1 MGAVSFIETMDHT
14 SLSNITQEEF
24 EKYAPKLITPSLRET
39 VVAGTLRMPSKHS
52 QSHDRNPH
60 HSSRPH
66 LRRVHLLLQYSRTPS
81 HPAARLPIPFQ
92 YRLQRLHLL
101 PQCMLAKNP
110 QRHSP
115 SQASTHGDS
124 SNAQETRFQN
134 H

>member
-24 EKYAPKLITPSLRET
+24 EKYAPKHITSSLPET

-52 QSHDRNPH
+52 QSRDRNPH

-66 LRRVHLLLQYSRTPS
+66 LRQVHLLLQLSRTPQ
-81 HPAARLPIPFQ
+81 PLARPPIPFRYQ
-92 YRLQRLHLL
+92 LSHLHHL
-101 PQCMLAKNP
+101 PQCTLAKNP
-110 QRHSP
+110 RRHFP
-115 SQASTHGDS
+115 SQAWTHGGS
-124 SNAQETRFQN
+124 SNVQEIRFPN